1 MEKLSDFILRE
12 NRTVF
17 DEMVGHRFVE
27 DIKADTLPTSAFER
41 YLVFE
46 GAFVETAIS
55 IFAYATAK
63 AETMT
68 DRRWL
73 IGVLDALA
81 NSQIA
86 YFEKTFA
93 ARGIDVAGFDVDIP
107 AVARFRDGMLAIAR
121 DGGFIDTIAA
131 MFAAEW
137 MYWTWSQQVE
147 QNRIS
152 DPLLAE
158 WIGLHTDET
167 FAAQAIWLKDRL
179 NVAGEA
185 LSEAERAHLS
195 AVFGEA
201 MRLEIDF
208 HSAVYEEDNAT

>member
-17 DEMVGHRFVE
+17 DEMVAHRFVE
-27 DIKADTLPTSAFER
+27 DIKADRLPGKTFER

-63 AETMT
+63 AETMS
-68 DRRWL
+68 DRRWM

-81 NSQIA
+81 NHQIA
-86 YFEKTFA
+86 YFERTFA
-93 ARGIDVAGFDVDIP
+93 ARRIDPGDFDLDNA
-107 AVARFRDGMLAIAR
+107 AVARFREGMLAIAR
-121 DGGFIDTIAA
+121 DGGFIDTVAA

-137 MYWTWSQQVE
+137 MYWIWSKQAQQ
-147 QNRIS
+147 NTIS

-158 WIGLHTDET
+158 WVWLHTDET
-167 FAAQAIWLKDRL
+167 FAAQATWLKDRL
-179 NVAGEA
+179 DQAGET
-185 LSEAERAHLS
+185 LGEAEKAHLS
-195 AVFGEA
+195 AVFGKA

-208 HSAVYEEDNAT
+208 HSAAYDEVEDA

>member
-12 NRTVF
+12 NRNVF
-17 DEMVGHRFVE
+17 DEMVAHRFVE
-27 DIKADTLPTSAFER
+27 DIKADRLPKAAFER

-73 IGVLDALA
+73 IGVLDAPA

-86 YFEKTFA
+86 YFERTFA
-93 ARGIDVAGFDVDIP
+93 ARGIHAADFDINIP

-121 DGGFIDTIAA
+121 DGGFIDTVAA

-137 MYWTWSQQVE
+137 MYWTWSKQAE
-147 QNRIS
+147 QNTIS
-152 DPLLAE
+152 DPLLSE
-158 WIGLHTDET
+158 WVGLHTDET
-167 FAAQAIWLKDRL
+167 FAAQATWLRDRL
-179 NVAGEA
+179 DAAGETRG
-185 LSEAERAHLS
+185 EGERVHLS
-195 AVFGEA
+195 GVFGKA

-208 HSAVYEEDNAT
+208 HSAAYEDPDR